1 MSTETSM
8 IPGAIALAVGA
19 VSALLVT
26 SRISR
31 KASDSETDTPVLDL
45 EEEVGHAVLML
56 RDLEHHKNRMDPA
69 SYLAQKEKLE
79 KEAAQALRE
88 RDAQVKVL
96 QEKKETK
103 TMSEEKQGG
112 GFLHNRPQFKGFL
125 WGALVMSV
133 GFGLYFSVSTQ
144 AVPRMEGAGM
154 TGAQPAAPMQARPA
168 QAGAPNTEVQEL
180 LTKLKENPKD
190 VESMARLG
198 RILLFQQ
205 LHNEAKMVT
214 ERALQIDPGHTG
226 AQINQAMVAAGLGNA
241 TAALT
246 QLNAILE
253 RDAKSYD
260 AWFFKGMLSMQNG
273 DNEGMKKSFGQFVA
287 LAPESPRR
295 DRIKRMLDGG
305 GMQVPKTISPSG
317 GPK

>member
-8 IPGAIALAVGA
+8 IPGAIALVIGS

-31 KASDSETDTPVLDL
+31 KASDSDTDTPVLDL

-56 RDLEHHKNRMDPA
+56 RDLEHHKNRIDPA
-69 SYLAQKEKLE
+69 SYQAQKEKLE
-79 KEAAQALRE
+79 KEAAQALRQ
-88 RDAQVKVL
+88 RDAQVKAI
-96 QEKKETK
+96 QEKKEVK
-103 TMSEEKQGG
+103 TMSQDQESG
-112 GFLHNRPQFKGFL
+112 GFLHNRPQLKGFL

-154 TGAQPAAPMQARPA
+154 TGAQPAAPTQARSP

-190 VESMARLG
+190 VDSMARLG

-214 ERALQIDPGHTG
+214 ERALQIAPDHTG
-226 AQINQAMVAAGLGNA
+226 AQINQAMVTAGQGNAAG
-241 TAALT
+241 ALT

-260 AWFFKGMLSMQNG
+260 AWFFKGMLSMQSG
-273 DNEGMKKSFGQFVA
+273 DNDGMKASFEKFVS
-287 LAPESPRR
+287 LAPDGPKKA
-295 DRIKRMLDGG
+295 RIKRMLSGG
-305 GMQVPKTISPSG
+305 AMQMPKKISPAG
-317 GPK
+317 GAQ

>member
-8 IPGAIALAVGA
+8 IPGAIALVVGS
-19 VSALLVT
+19 VSALLVA
-26 SRISR
+26 SRITR
-31 KASDSETDTPVLDL
+31 NASDSETDTPVLDL

-56 RDLEHHKNRMDPA
+56 RDLEYHRNRIDPA
-69 SYLAQKEKLE
+69 SYLAQKQKLE

-88 RDAQVKVL
+88 RDVQVKVL
-96 QEKKETK
+96 QEKKETNI
-103 TMSEEKQGG
+103 MPDEKQGE
-112 GFLHNRPQFKGFL
+112 GFLHNRPQLKGFL

-144 AVPRMEGAGM
+144 AVPRVQGGGM
-154 TGAQPAAPMQARPA
+154 TGAQPAAPMQARPD

-205 LHNEAKMVT
+205 LHTEAKMVT

-226 AQINQAMVAAGLGNA
+226 AQINQAMVAAGQGNA
-241 TAALT
+241 TGALT
-246 QLNAILE
+246 QLSAILE

-260 AWFFKGMLSMQNG
+260 AWFFKGMLSMQTG
-273 DNEGMKKSFGQFVA
+273 DNAGMKKSFGQFVA
-287 LAPESPRR
+287 LAPESPRK

-305 GMQVPKTISPSG
+305 GMQMPKKISPTG